1 MVMLFND
8 EETVALPEGVHLEH
22 MSVMT
27 VRARGSKASWKVL
40 AGDQIIGRLDRWI
53 TARGM
58 RFYSAIA
65 YQPTTGTPIRLEA
78 SSDMSERIELILRAW
93 HDPES
98 YTPHSPW

>member
-22 MSVMT
+22 ISVMT
-27 VRARGSKASWKVL
+27 VRARGWKVL

-65 YQPTTGTPIRLEA
+65 CHPTTGTPIRLEA

-98 YTPHSPW
+98 CTPHSPW

>member
-1 MVMLFND
+1 MVMLFDD
-8 EETVALPEGVHLEH
+8 EETVALPESVHLEH

-65 YQPTTGTPIRLEA
+65 YHPTTGTPIRLEA

-98 YTPHSPW
+98 CTPHSPW

>member
-40 AGDQIIGRLDRWI
+40 AGDQIIGRLDRWTI
-53 TARGM
+53 VFVDAR
-58 RFYSAIA
+58 IKPV
-65 YQPTTGTPIRLEA
+65 Q
-78 SSDMSERIELILRAW
+78 
-93 HDPES
+93 H
-98 YTPHSPW
+98 

>member
-22 MSVMT
+22 ISVMT

-40 AGDQIIGRLDRWI
+40 AGDQIIGRL
-53 TARGM
+53 
-58 RFYSAIA
+58 
-65 YQPTTGTPIRLEA
+65 EA

-98 YTPHSPW
+98 CTPHSPW